1 MKRSR
6 RFQPVVDDARRREEI
21 AARRL
26 GEARQQLREAELQL
40 QQLESYRAEYARRLT
55 VSGGMGSRQ
64 LQDYRCFLE
73 RLNQAIVQQ
82 RQRLHQLAEMERQ
95 CRDEW
100 QARYARHQAIDKVQ
114 AGYLREEQHAEAR
127 REQKQ
132 LDEHALA
139 VTRRRTNRS

>member
-6 RFQPVVDDARRREEI
+6 RFQPVVDDALRREEA

-26 GEARQQLREAELQL
+26 GDARRQLREAELQL
-40 QQLESYRAEYARRLT
+40 RQLEAYRSEYARRLAET
-55 VSGGMGSRQ
+55 GGMGSRQ

-73 RLNQAIVQQ
+73 RLNRAIVQQ
-82 RQRLHQLAEMERQ
+82 RERLQQLIEQERQ

-100 QARYARHQAIDKVQ
+100 QARYARRQALGKVQ
-114 AGYLREEQHAEAR
+114 AGYLRDERRAEAR

-139 VTRRRTNRS
+139 ITRRRTDRS